1 MRQIKNIQEAKK
13 YLNKI
18 VYFVDTDKIKPTK
31 LYIGG
36 VNLFFNQVDY
46 DVLGFAVFTGK
57 EFSELWGNIKVDDIK
72 EKFEEDNHG
81 LVLVFS
87 LELAQQYLNYLKVDE
102 KETDKRNAIK
112 EAKRLLDE
120 HKVNY
125 EIFE

>member
-57 EFSELWGNIKVDDIK
+57 EFSELWGI
-72 EKFEEDNHG
+72 
-81 LVLVFS
+81 
-87 LELAQQYLNYLKVDE
+87 
-102 KETDKRNAIK
+102 
-112 EAKRLLDE
+112 
-120 HKVNY
+120 
-125 EIFE
+125 

>member
-1 MRQIKNIQEAKK
+1 M
-13 YLNKI
+13 
-18 VYFVDTDKIKPTK
+18 
-31 LYIGG
+31 
-36 VNLFFNQVDY
+36 
-46 DVLGFAVFTGK
+46 
-57 EFSELWGNIKVDDIK
+57 GNIKVDDIK

-120 HKVNY
+120 YKVNY
-125 EIFE
+125 EIFK